1 MVKLPVEFSSE
12 ASATNDFEK
21 SWSITSSGSKT
32 ICSIPTEF
40 GGMGGGFSPED
51 LFMQALMNC
60 FIATFKVYS
69 KASKVSFSSVSVK
82 GLLIVDHDSS
92 SKVTM
97 KKAILEINLFGV
109 DRPDRIET
117 LVAKVF
123 KDGFILNSVKTEIQ
137 HTLKIFDSKTEKT
150 V

>member
-1 MVKLPVEFSSE
+1 
-12 ASATNDFEK
+12 
-21 SWSITSSGSKT
+21 
-32 ICSIPTEF
+32 
-40 GGMGGGFSPED
+40 
-51 LFMQALMNC
+51 MQALMNC